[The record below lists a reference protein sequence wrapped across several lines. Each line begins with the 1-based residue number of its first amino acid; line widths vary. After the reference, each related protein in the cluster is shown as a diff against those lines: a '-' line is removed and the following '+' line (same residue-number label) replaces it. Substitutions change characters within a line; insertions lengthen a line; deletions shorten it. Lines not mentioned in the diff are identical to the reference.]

1 MIFGVNKRDCLEEA
15 FIIGLGEFFGLDPKN
30 DASLAAMCHAY
41 TFKMQEKTP
50 HVAVRWYFA
59 PCSGTSV
66 YKNYMKDFI

>member
-1 MIFGVNKRDCLEEA
+1 MIFGGNKL
-15 FIIGLGEFFGLDPKN
+15 FGGGIHHRFGRIFWLDPKN

-66 YKNYMKDFI
+66 CKNYMKDFI

>member
-15 FIIGLGEFFGLDPKN
+15 FIIGLGEFFDT
-30 DASLAAMCHAY
+30 SLAAMCHTY

-50 HVAVRWYFA
+50 DVAVRWYFA